1 MAVPPKMSGASGV
14 PAVFKLLCLL
24 CMAASM
30 LLSML
35 APVPLVAATRSAG
48 ADGAGDSRQAQAAL
62 RQLLAAYVA
71 GRQADMEAL
80 VSPAMIG
87 YAGIV
92 DAARLDRPLQKQ
104 LRVTLSDLRAQ
115 ASEDAALVL
124 VQARWEKRFVRLPAG
139 LQVRKSGAAVFT
151 LQRTGTGWKL
161 SGLSG
166 DNPFAAGQAFMHPS
180 RTHTS
185 FLTPQGASPTT
196 TRTP

>member
-1 MAVPPKMSGASGV
+1 MTVPNVPKVSGV
-14 PAVFKLLCLL
+14 PGVFKVLCVLA
-24 CMAASM
+24 MAASM

-35 APVPLVAATRSAG
+35 APVPLVAATRAAPAPAG
-48 ADGAGDSRQAQAAL
+48 PRDSRAAQGAL
-62 RQLLAAYVA
+62 RQLIAAYVA

-87 YAGIV
+87 YAGVV
-92 DAARLDRPLQKQ
+92 DAARQARPLQKQ

-139 LQVRKSGAAVFT
+139 QPVRASGSAVFT
-151 LQRTGTGWKL
+151 LRRTDSGWKL

-166 DNPFAAGQAFMHPS
+166 DNPFAAD
-180 RTHTS
+180 
-185 FLTPQGASPTT
+185 
-196 TRTP
+196 

>member
-1 MAVPPKMSGASGV
+1 MIVLNVSRVSGV
-14 PAVFKLLCLL
+14 PGVFKVFCVFA
-24 CMAASM
+24 MAASM

-35 APVPLVAATRSAG
+35 APVPLVAATRAAAAPAG
-48 ADGAGDSRQAQAAL
+48 PRDSRPAQAAL

-87 YAGIV
+87 YAGVV
-92 DAARLDRPLQKQ
+92 DAARQARPLQKQ

-115 ASEDAALVL
+115 ASEDAGLVL

-139 LQVRKSGAAVFT
+139 VQVRKSGAAVFT
-151 LQRTGTGWKL
+151 LQRTDGGWKL

-166 DNPFAAGQAFMHPS
+166 DNPFAAD
-180 RTHTS
+180 
-185 FLTPQGASPTT
+185 
-196 TRTP
+196 